1 MKNLKK
7 YNVLFLED
15 NEVFAKNMMEFI
27 GLFFN
32 NVFLASTIEDALL
45 LFDQKEIHFIIS
57 DIKVKDGNGL
67 EFIEKVRKKDKIIPI
82 IILSAHKDEDFLFK
96 AIPLNLTDYILK
108 PVEYDS
114 VIGVLQKL
122 EPKLEEIYKNIVF
135 LNQEYYL
142 DTKNRYIIK
151 DKERI
156 RLTEKES
163 LLLLLLA
170 KNRFFPT
177 TKEMIEEFVYKEEIM
192 SDSAL
197 KNLILRIRKKVN
209 NDFITTV
216 SNTGYKLK

>member
-45 LFDQKEIHFIIS
+45 LFDQKKIHFIIS

-67 EFIEKVRKKDKIIPI
+67 EFVEKVRKKDKIIPI

-96 AIPLNLTDYILK
+96 AIPLNLTGYILK
-108 PVEYDS
+108 PVKYDS

-156 RLTEKES
+156 RLTENES

-197 KNLILRIRKKVN
+197 KNLILRIRKR
-209 NDFITTV
+209 
-216 SNTGYKLK
+216 